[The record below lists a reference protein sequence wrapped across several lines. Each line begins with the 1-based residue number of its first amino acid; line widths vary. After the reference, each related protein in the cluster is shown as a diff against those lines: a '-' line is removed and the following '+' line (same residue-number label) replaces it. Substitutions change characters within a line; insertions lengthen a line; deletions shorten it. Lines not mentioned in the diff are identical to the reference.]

1 MNTLQVTV
9 TFLSIGLVSLVFVLL
24 RRDHLYLRH
33 GLFWV
38 LFAAACLLL
47 GLWPGTID
55 QVAIWLGISYPPAGF
70 LIGALTVLVIKYL
83 HADMIQS
90 RLERQVRRLNQRIA
104 MFEITQTPT
113 PATEPSLVSGQN

>member
-1 MNTLQVTV
+1 MNTLQITV
-9 TFLSIGLVSLVFVLL
+9 TILSIGLVSLVFVLL

-38 LFAAACLLL
+38 LFAAGCLLL

-104 MFEITQTPT
+104 MFEITQSPT
-113 PATEPSLVSGQN
+113 SSKEPSLISGQN

>member
-1 MNTLQVTV
+1 MNALQITV
-9 TFLSIGLVSLVFVLL
+9 TILSISLVTLVFVLL

-38 LFAAACLLL
+38 MFAAGCLLL
-47 GLWPGTID
+47 GLWPGIVD
-55 QVAIWLGISYPPAGF
+55 QAAMWLNLSYPPAGL
-70 LIGALTVLVIKYL
+70 LIGAITVLVIKYL

-104 MFEITQTPT
+104 MYEVTPT
-113 PATEPSLVSGQN
+113 SPPSSAHSVVSDQN

>member
-9 TFLSIGLVSLVFVLL
+9 TILSIGLVSLVFVLL

-38 LFAAACLLL
+38 LYAAGCLLL
-47 GLWPGTID
+47 GLWPDTID
-55 QVAIWLGISYPPAGF
+55 QVAVWLGISYSPAGL
-70 LIGALTVLVIKYL
+70 LIGAITVLVIKYL

-104 MFEITQTPT
+104 MFEVMPMA
-113 PATEPSLVSGQN
+113 PPPSAHSVASGQN